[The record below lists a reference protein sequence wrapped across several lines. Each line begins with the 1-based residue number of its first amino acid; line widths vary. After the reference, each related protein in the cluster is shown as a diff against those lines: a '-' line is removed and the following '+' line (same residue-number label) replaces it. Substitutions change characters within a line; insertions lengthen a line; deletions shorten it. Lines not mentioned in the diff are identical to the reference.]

1 MSVNMT
7 EISTHLSQHKLL
19 GEGAFQHGSPDK
31 VLLVS
36 GGPASHL
43 ANWSMLASPPKRRA
57 IIRQPPRSQMP
68 AAEQHSPLSGTIR
81 LTEEKCDLRAE
92 VEEWKH
98 GSWYH
103 SVTLVASDIADL
115 LNKLQPITS
124 PEPFDKP
131 GCKGMASG
139 PFWSGA
145 MAYDMMQWTQ
155 PLLLQKPPREGTILS
170 VMWLIEGGVWHDRHE
185 DKVSVF
191 GTESPWTAKAEKALT
206 AAPSE
211 FIEGTPLQ
219 RVETTTHDDE
229 THMENIERVRQG
241 IVAGQVYQVN
251 VGKHWQGPI
260 GHPFD
265 VFKHLTQNNPA
276 PYSVYLEAVD
286 VGLALASSSPESLLD
301 CDEQHIRSSP
311 IKGTCLQGS
320 TAEDAAALRKAML
333 EDEKERAEHRM
344 LADLMRNDLSSV
356 CEVGS
361 VDIDRF
367 DVEVYSNVQHLVS
380 HITGTFKTEH
390 NGKTA
395 FQSIFPGGSITGC
408 PRTMVCAVIDEL
420 EQHPRSFWTGSAG
433 WVDVHTGSSSWNI
446 LIRTLEAHR
455 TASGWNGSIGAGGG
469 ITIAS
474 DAAKEVSE
482 AVWKGAAL
490 RIASGW
496 MKADDSP
503 VPRGELEIHPIAHQ
517 KQKTAIKTLSSVQ
530 TLQQCIEHNRDCGVL
545 FIDNLDSFSLN
556 VADAIAQ
563 SGHDV
568 TVLAGRNNHAEILSD
583 PTALFDLLDRL
594 QPTHIVLGPGPGTP
608 EDAPL
613 TMALAHHSLAGQL
626 AVPVLGLCLGHQ
638 ALALADGMEVLPS
651 PRGPV
656 HGVPVRIDHDGTGL
670 FATSASPAVFTRYNS
685 LIANEQDG
693 QSFIINAR
701 EEGTGLVMGMRHSL
715 HPIHGVQFH
724 PESIGSPEGRAIIQ
738 EFLLN
743 PSDG

>member
-1 MSVNMT
+1 MT
-7 EISTHLSQHKLL
+7 ELSTHLSQCKLL
-19 GEGAFQHGSPDK
+19 GQEAFRHGSPDR
-31 VLLVS
+31 VMLIS

-43 ANWSMLASPPKRRA
+43 ANWSMLAAPPKKRA
-57 IIRQPPRSQMP
+57 IIRQPSRLQMP
-68 AAEQHSPLSGTIR
+68 AAEPHSPISGTIQ
-81 LTEEKCDLRAE
+81 LIEEKCELRAE
-92 VEEWKH
+92 IEEWKH

-103 SVTLVASDIADL
+103 SVTLIASSVGDL

-131 GCKGMASG
+131 GCNGMASG

-155 PLLLQKPPREGTILS
+155 PLLLQNPPQEGTLLS
-170 VMWLIEGGVWHDRHE
+170 VMWLIEGGIFHDRHSDE
-185 DKVSVF
+185 LDIF
-191 GTESPWTAKAEKALT
+191 GADSPWADGAQEALKVKPT
-206 AAPSE
+206 ETVETS
-211 FIEGTPLQ
+211 LL
-219 RVETTTHDDE
+219 RHVETTTHDDE
-229 THMENIERVRQG
+229 THIENIERVRQG
-241 IVAGQVYQVN
+241 IIAGQVYQVN

-260 GHPFD
+260 EHPFE
-265 VFKHLTQNNPA
+265 VFKHLTQSNPA
-276 PYSVYLEAVD
+276 PYSVYLEADD
-286 VGLALASSSPESLLD
+286 VGFALASSSPESLLD
-301 CDEQHIRSSP
+301 CNEEHIRSSP

-320 TAEDAAALRKAML
+320 TPEEAAVLRNAML
-333 EDEKERAEHRM
+333 GDEKERAEHRM

-367 DVEVYSNVQHLVS
+367 DIEVYSNVQHLVS
-380 HITGTFKTEH
+380 HITGTFRPEH

-455 TASGWNGSIGAGGG
+455 TTSGWAGSIGAGGG

-490 RIASGW
+490 RVASGW
-496 MKADDSP
+496 MEADENP
-503 VPRGELEIHPIAHQ
+503 IPRGELEIHPIGYQ
-517 KQKTAIKTLSSVQ
+517 NLTAAKGTPASVQ
-530 TLQQCIEHNRDCGVL
+530 TLDQCIESNGDCGVL

-568 TVLAGRNNHAEILSD
+568 TVLAGRNKKAELLSD

-594 QPTHIVLGPGPGTP
+594 KPTHIVLGPGPGAP
-608 EDAPL
+608 DDAPL
-613 TMALAHHSLAGQL
+613 TMALAHHALAGQL
-626 AVPVLGLCLGHQ
+626 SIPVLGVCLGHQ
-638 ALALADGMEVLPS
+638 ALALADGMEVIPS
-651 PRGPV
+651 PHGPV
-656 HGVPVRIDHDGTGL
+656 HGVPVRIEHDGTGL
-670 FATSASPAVFTRYNS
+670 FATSTSPEAFTRYNS
-685 LIANEQDG
+685 LVVNENEG
-693 QSFIINAR
+693 HSFIINGR
-701 EEGTGLVMGMRHSL
+701 ESETGLVMGIRHSS

-738 EFLLN
+738 EFLQN